1 MSWSHVIGHEKQKQ
15 WFANAVQRQRLAS
28 TFLMVGPNGCGKRAF
43 ALQLAKVLLCMKR
56 SESSFDSCDH
66 CESCIQVEAK
76 THPDLFL
83 ISKPPDRAA
92 LPMELLVGSPEN
104 RLRDGVCYQL
114 HIRPFHG
121 LRRIAIID
129 DADTI
134 HVEAANSILKTLEEP
149 PPGAMIFLISSN
161 EQRQLSTIRSRSQ
174 IVRFTGLTSDEIFK
188 LLAREND
195 SIDASAA
202 REAASLANGSF
213 STAKMLLE
221 DTMVNLRSELIR
233 ELDKRPM
240 PFSHIAKFLTSNLQ
254 SLGDET
260 QAKRD
265 RLRMIFDFAASHYR
279 TQLLTQLG
287 KGNRSSHAN
296 SNRPILTTGMLAAA
310 IEHCLEAQTDTDRNA
325 TPAGLIEAWAAEL
338 ASMLRA

>member
-1 MSWSHVIGHEKQKQ
+1 
-15 WFANAVQRQRLAS
+15 
-28 TFLMVGPNGCGKRAF
+28 
-43 ALQLAKVLLCMKR
+43 
-56 SESSFDSCDH
+56 
-66 CESCIQVEAK
+66 
-76 THPDLFL
+76 
-83 ISKPPDRAA
+83 
-92 LPMELLVGSPEN
+92 MELLVGSPEN

-174 IVRFTGLTSDEIFK
+174 IIRFTGLTSDEIIK
-188 LLAREND
+188 LLVRED
-195 SIDASAA
+195 DAIDATTA

-221 DTMVNLRSELIR
+221 ETMVSLRSELIR

-240 PFSHIAKFLTSNLQ
+240 PFAHIAKFLTNNLQ
-254 SLGDET
+254 SVGDET

-265 RLRMIFDFAASHYR
+265 RLRMIFDFAANHYR
-279 TQLLTQLG
+279 TQLLAQLG
-287 KGNRSSHAN
+287 KEERSAHAN
-296 SNRPILTTGMLAAA
+296 SNRPNLSTGTLTAA

-338 ASMLRA
+338 ALMLRA